1 MSFHKL
7 FRSIPKFLI
16 LSILFH
22 GVVMMTSL
30 WLNQLNSFQQ
40 SETKKTQAINVE
52 IIESQSPSSIPKRQA
67 EVPKNKRIVDQ
78 EKVNDVVDP
87 KADLLSSHNQKVN
100 KETVAKNHGAFQ
112 NQKQQRQQAE
122 PKTQLQPESA
132 ASNKV
137 KEAIPK
143 IKQVALPQD
152 VFGTYKSSLTK
163 ALERQKK
170 LENKNAQQGGD
181 VSRSRDYL
189 PDKEEGLE
197 TLLSTREFV
206 YYTYYTRIRNQ
217 LSEYWEP
224 KIKQKVL
231 NMFKQGRKIA
241 SVDDHITKLQ
251 IVLDAKGILMK
262 VQVLDAS
269 GIQDLDEVAVEA
281 FRAAAPFPN
290 PPKGIIESDGTVKI
304 EWDFVVET

>member
-1 MSFHKL
+1 MSIQKL
-7 FRSIPKFLI
+7 LRSIPKFFI

-22 GVVMMTSL
+22 GVVMLTSL
-30 WLNQLNSFQQ
+30 WLNDLNSF
-40 SETKKTQAINVE
+40 KKPEAKKVQAINVE
-52 IIESQSPSSIPKRQA
+52 ILEPQPSTQKSQAQ
-67 EVPKNKRIVDQ
+67 VPKNKRIVDQ
-78 EKVNDVVDP
+78 DKVNDVVDP
-87 KADLLSSHNQKVN
+87 NANLLSSHNQKVN

-112 NQKQQRQQAE
+112 NQKQKQQKQQMVPKPESTASSNTNETNE
-122 PKTQLQPESA
+122 PKP
-132 ASNKV
+132 NV
-137 KEAIPK
+137 
-143 IKQVALPQD
+143 KQVPLPQD
-152 VFGTYKSSLTK
+152 IFGTYKSSLAK
-163 ALERQKK
+163 AIERQKE
-170 LENKNAQQGGD
+170 LENKNAQEGGD

-189 PDKEEGLE
+189 PDKEDGLE

-217 LSEYWEP
+217 LSDYWEP

-231 NMFKQGRKIA
+231 TMFKQGRRIA
-241 SVDDHITKLQ
+241 SADDHITKLQ

-262 VQVLDAS
+262 VRVLDAS

>member
-1 MSFHKL
+1 ML
-7 FRSIPKFLI
+7 
-16 LSILFH
+16 
-22 GVVMMTSL
+22 TSL
-30 WLNQLNSFQQ
+30 WLNELNSF
-40 SETKKTQAINVE
+40 KKPEDKKVQAINVE
-52 IIESQSPSSIPKRQA
+52 ILDHQPPVSKKNQVQL
-67 EVPKNKRIVDQ
+67 KNKRIVDQ
-78 EKVNDVVDP
+78 DKVNDEMDLTSE
-87 KADLLSSHNQKVN
+87 LLSSHNQKVN

-112 NQKQQRQQAE
+112 NQKQKQQQMTS
-122 PKTQLQPESA
+122 KNESA
-132 ASNKV
+132 ASDNIAERV
-137 KEAIPK
+137 PNV
-143 IKQVALPQD
+143 KQVPLPQD
-152 VFGTYKSSLTK
+152 IFGTYKSSLAK
-163 ALERQKK
+163 ALERQK
-170 LENKNAQQGGD
+170 EQESKNSQAGGD

-189 PDKEEGLE
+189 PDKAEGLE

-231 NMFKQGRKIA
+231 TMFKQGRRIA
-241 SVDDHITKLQ
+241 SADDHITKLQ

>member
-1 MSFHKL
+1 MSFKKL
-7 FRSIPKFLI
+7 FKSIPRFLI

-22 GVVMMTSL
+22 GIVMLTSL
-30 WLNQLNSFQQ
+30 WLNELS
-40 SETKKTQAINVE
+40 SSKKPEVKKAQTISVVILEPQTQISKKN
-52 IIESQSPSSIPKRQA
+52 QA
-67 EVPKNKRIVDQ
+67 ALRNKRIVDQ
-78 EKVNDVVDP
+78 DKVNDVLDP
-87 KADLLSSHNQKVN
+87 NADLLSSHNQKVT

-112 NQKQQRQQAE
+112 NQKHKQQKQE
-122 PKTQLQPESA
+122 SNPKPESM
-132 ASNKV
+132 ASTNA
-137 KEAIPK
+137 KEKTPNV
-143 IKQVALPQD
+143 KQVPLPQD
-152 VFGTYKSSLTK
+152 IFGTYKSSLAK
-163 ALERQKK
+163 ALERQKEE
-170 LENKNAQQGGD
+170 ENKKAQEGGD

-189 PDKEEGLE
+189 PDKAEGLE

-224 KIKQKVL
+224 KIKQKVIT
-231 NMFKQGRKIA
+231 MFKQGRRIA
-241 SVDDHITKLQ
+241 SADDHITKLQ

-269 GIQDLDEVAVEA
+269 GIRDLDEVAIEA

>member
-1 MSFHKL
+1 MTFQKL
-7 FRSIPKFLI
+7 LKSIPRFLI
-16 LSILFH
+16 LSIFFH
-22 GVVMMTSL
+22 GIVMMTSL
-30 WLNQLNSFQQ
+30 WLNELSFSKKHDEKKAQVIQFEILEPQ
-40 SETKKTQAINVE
+40 SQVNKKNQA
-52 IIESQSPSSIPKRQA
+52 PL
-67 EVPKNKRIVDQ
+67 KNKRIVDQ
-78 EKVNDVVDP
+78 DKVNNVLDP
-87 KADLLSSHNQKVN
+87 NADLLSSHNQKVN

-112 NQKQQRQQAE
+112 NQKQKQQQME
-122 PKTQLQPESA
+122 PKKDSA
-132 ASNKV
+132 ASDNSAERTPNV
-137 KEAIPK
+137 
-143 IKQVALPQD
+143 KQVPLPQD
-152 VFGTYKSSLTK
+152 IFGTYKSSLAK
-163 ALERQKK
+163 ALEHQK
-170 LENKNAQQGGD
+170 EIESKNDQAGGD

-189 PDKEEGLE
+189 PNKAEGLE

-231 NMFKQGRKIA
+231 SMFKQGRRIA
-241 SVDDHITKLQ
+241 SADDHITKLQ
-251 IVLDAKGILMK
+251 IILDDKGILMK